1 MMAGGGARP
10 FITEELRQALTA
22 AEPGIFSHVCDRY
35 FCMCN
40 QLFNEQTIL
49 LQKTKHIIKV
59 DKQAQMMRINKKYY
73 LNIRNE

>member
-40 QLFNEQTIL
+40 QLFYEQTIL
-49 LQKTKHIIKV
+49 LQK
-59 DKQAQMMRINKKYY
+59 
-73 LNIRNE
+73 NETHH